1 MTDEGASCP
10 MPDRDKDARVRE
22 VLGQP
27 QVVAVVGMSPNP
39 ERPATEVA
47 LYLRDRGFTIVPV
60 HPKATEIEGL
70 KVYPDLASIPS
81 DVKIDI
87 VDLFVAGPRTA
98 PVVELA
104 AAIGAPIV
112 WFQPGAEHPP
122 TEARARELGLEVFS
136 GTCTMAEHR
145 RLFGG

>member
-10 MPDRDKDARVRE
+10 MPDRDQDARVRQ

-39 ERPATEVA
+39 ARPSTEVA
-47 LYLRDRGFTIVPV
+47 LYLQERGFLIVPV
-60 HPKATEIEGL
+60 HPKAAEIEGL

-98 PVVELA
+98 PVVEQA

-112 WFQPGAEHPP
+112 WFQPGAEHPE

>member
-1 MTDEGASCP
+1 MSDEGASCP
-10 MPDRDKDARVRE
+10 MPDRSHDARVRE

-27 QVVAVVGMSPNP
+27 RTVAVVGMSPKP
-39 ERPATEVA
+39 ERPVHEVA

-60 HPKATEIEGL
+60 HPSETEIEGM

-81 DVKIDI
+81 EIAIDI

-98 PVVELA
+98 PVVEQA

-112 WFQPGAEHPP
+112 WFQPGAENPQS
-122 TEARARELGLEVFS
+122 EARARELGLEVFS
-136 GTCTMAEHR
+136 GSCTMAEHK
-145 RLFGG
+145 RLLG